1 MRIRKEA
8 KPLPE
13 AELMV
18 MQLIWEHEPPVTAA
32 EIQAGAARE
41 WKATSVLTFLS
52 RLCRKGFLSC
62 HKEGRQNFYTPL
74 VTRETYLQW
83 ESVGFLQRLCDGS
96 VKNLVASLSQAGA
109 LTPQDIT
116 ELRAF
121 LDTQTD
127 TRSAA
132 SPTADAPTRKEETT

>member
-8 KPLPE
+8 KQLPE

-18 MQLIWEHEPPVTAA
+18 MQLIWERQPPVTAT
-32 EIQAGAARE
+32 EIQANAARE

-52 RLCRKGFLSC
+52 RLCNKGFLTC

-74 VTRETYLQW
+74 VTREEYLRW
-83 ESVGFLQRLCDGS
+83 ESVGFVQRLCGGS
-96 VKNLVASLSQAGA
+96 VKNLVASLSEAGA
-109 LTPQDIT
+109 LTEQDIT

-121 LDTQTD
+121 LDTQVNTH
-127 TRSAA
+127 
-132 SPTADAPTRKEETT
+132 SPAEPCDPRKEVPQ